1 MTTHLCLLV
10 SIGRD
15 PDSELCRGIV
25 AAGFRT
31 CVVSSLHDAST
42 ALRQWTYDLAL
53 LLRSDDDRPGVQTRE
68 LRACCAAPIVV
79 AARRMDEAAQLEEL
93 DAGAAGVIAASESP
107 RLVGARLRQLVA
119 ATAVPL
125 PKRAALRVGSLH
137 LDPGGSW
144 AIVGQQPLALTPSQF
159 EVLWGLATRSGDI
172 VTRETLLQCL
182 RTNGRPGRR
191 SVDTHVYWIRRRL
204 ESACALDLRI
214 EAIHGRG
221 YCLSRTIPR
230 IGQRTTQE
238 SAALRAETALPA
250 ASAPEVLDSIALA
263 QALGATTTR

>member
-1 MTTHLCLLV
+1 MTTRLCLLV
-10 SIGRD
+10 SIGHE
-15 PDSELCRGIV
+15 PDAALRRGIA

-31 CVVSSLHDAST
+31 CVVSSFHDAAT
-42 ALRQWTYDLAL
+42 ALRQWACDLAL
-53 LLRSDDDRPGVQTRE
+53 LVCSDMDRPGVQTRR

-107 RLVGARLRQLVA
+107 LLVGARLRQLVA
-119 ATAVPL
+119 ATTVPL
-125 PKRAALRVGSLH
+125 PKRVALRVGSLH
-137 LDPGGSW
+137 LDPGGPW

-159 EVLWGLATRSGDI
+159 EILWGLATRSGDI

-182 RTNGRPGRR
+182 RTDARPGRR
-191 SVDTHVYWIRRRL
+191 SVDTHVYWIRRQL
-204 ESACALDLRI
+204 KSACALDLRI

-230 IGQRTTQE
+230 ITQGTIQGNLP
-238 SAALRAETALPA
+238 ALQAETAPSGRHD
-250 ASAPEVLDSIALA
+250 ASAW
-263 QALGATTTR
+263 QAT